1 MSITVSKFNSTVLDL
16 INDLST
22 AIPSFTDLSVVST
35 LANGMYKLDPHNTT
49 VLETF
54 YPYVLE
60 HENLINTRADDAIM
74 SILRS
79 LLPGQYSK
87 TADYIWGELT
97 EENKQTVWSYIEL
110 LCQQAHAIKGSKPMK
125 SATTDKKNETS
136 ETSDAEAECTTQE
149 KELGISDGSE
159 VFVLYNNV
167 WKEFFTQLKKYD
179 NKNDNDSNDN
189 NNVWDKCLE
198 AMTSLSSSSCQS
210 KFHHEFA
217 SILTSSSSPLSKKGR
232 SATDMISLI
241 LPKDEAAMR
250 KEAKNDSKT
259 IGKRCLPLVES
270 VPIERILQTIK
281 LNANVPELPTYW
293 HYIKVLTI
301 ILSECPPELAELL
314 SSMSSGLSSIVGS
327 AQQTKSLSVA

>member
-1 MSITVSKFNSTVLDL
+1 MSINVSTFNSTVLDL
-16 INDLST
+16 INDIST
-22 AIPSFTDLSVVST
+22 AIPSFTDLSVVTT

-97 EENKQTVWSYIEL
+97 EENKQAVWAYIEL
-110 LCQQAHAIKGSKPMK
+110 LCQQAHTIKGSKPLK
-125 SATTDKKNETS
+125 SATTEEKNETN
-136 ETSDAEAECTTQE
+136 EAKTECTTQD
-149 KELGISDGSE
+149 KESGISDGSE

-179 NKNDNDSNDN
+179 NKNNTDDDSNNSN
-189 NNVWDKCLE
+189 NAWDKCLE
-198 AMTSLSSSSCQS
+198 AMTLLSSSSCQS

-232 SATDMISLI
+232 SPTDMISLI

-259 IGKRCLPLVES
+259 IGKRDLPLVES

-281 LNANVPELPTYW
+281 QNANVPELPTYW